1 MSEVFY
7 QRLEWRQ
14 KILDVRVVDV
24 LNEASYLEAAKLL
37 RERGDL
43 PLMLFVQ
50 DDHVL
55 PEFAEWLWDN
65 HRVTSFMMLPVG
77 LLNSPSRWAL
87 SGNKFVVLGGLT

>member
-1 MSEVFY
+1 MIAEQLGLHRRPKV
-7 QRLEWRQ
+7 LEF
-14 KILDVRVVDV
+14 RVVDV

-37 RERGDL
+37 RGRGDL

-50 DDHVL
+50 DDHVM

-87 SGNKFVVLGGLT
+87 AGHKYTVLGGLT

>member
-1 MSEVFY
+1 MIVEQFGMARRPKV
-7 QRLEWRQ
+7 LEF
-14 KILDVRVVDV
+14 RVKDV
-24 LNEASYLEAAKLL
+24 LNEASYLEATKLL
-37 RERGDL
+37 REKNDL

-50 DDHVL
+50 DDHVM
-55 PEFAEWLWDN
+55 PEFVEWLWVN